1 MFSLK
6 WVMGD
11 APKVLQV
18 DKNNN
23 LGFYPI
29 LNKEG
34 FSWERL
40 VGEAYKKIN
49 DGVKKNVISNND

>member
-1 MFSLK
+1 
-6 WVMGD
+6 MGD

>member
-1 MFSLK
+1 
-6 WVMGD
+6 MGD

-34 FSWERL
+34 FYWERL
-40 VGEAYKKIN
+40 VGEAYKKLMM
-49 DGVKKNVISNND
+49 G